1 MECRSHSVC
10 LNRGQGPPLQHMLKG
25 LRDDVSKNVAVSVHW
40 WQVLVQVEQW
50 QGYPSW
56 ISLRLGTIKITPL
69 CVSTFFLP

>member
-1 MECRSHSVC
+1 
-10 LNRGQGPPLQHMLKG
+10 MLKG